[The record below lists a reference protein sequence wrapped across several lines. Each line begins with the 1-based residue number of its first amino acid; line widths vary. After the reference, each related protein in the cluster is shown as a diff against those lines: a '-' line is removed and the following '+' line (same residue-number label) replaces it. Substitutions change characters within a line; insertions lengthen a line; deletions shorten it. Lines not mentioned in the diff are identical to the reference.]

1 MVPFANMRLSF
12 IPLISSPR
20 GLLRFVSTYFN
31 TVDFFHFVL
40 HFPPNFDH
48 SHLKKLFVPLIL
60 YELLLMIIMFLLQ
73 QLWVGIMLTTQP
85 FFIAGIEDVEVATRS
100 AFGAFFTFMFVF
112 VLSAVGMWYD
122 STFGKKSAAEEGDGE
137 TDYQLAGGQEFPNY
151 GTSS

>member
-1 MVPFANMRLSF
+1 MIF
-12 IPLISSPR
+12 I
-20 GLLRFVSTYFN
+20 
-31 TVDFFHFVL
+31 
-40 HFPPNFDH
+40 
-48 SHLKKLFVPLIL
+48 
-60 YELLLMIIMFLLQ
+60 FLLQ

-100 AFGAFFTFMFVF
+100 AYGAFFMFMFVF

-137 TDYQLAGGQEFPNY
+137 TDYQLADGQEFPNY